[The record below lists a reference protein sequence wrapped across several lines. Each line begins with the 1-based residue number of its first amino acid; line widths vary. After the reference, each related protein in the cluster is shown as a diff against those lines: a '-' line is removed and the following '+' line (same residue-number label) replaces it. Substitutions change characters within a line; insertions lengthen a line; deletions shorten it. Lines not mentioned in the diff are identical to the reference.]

1 MEGVSGVVHG
11 QQVDPNGCDYAFGL
25 AMFKADLLA
34 CIEGLLE
41 GGADHVVIY
50 DEHYYG
56 RNIDPAWLPK
66 GVSVICGKPP
76 YRADWAGG
84 LDRNCAGVI
93 MLGFHAKEGTPDA
106 LLAHT
111 YEPDIKGLILNG
123 QSVGEIGMEAAI
135 AGDWNVP
142 LLMLTADSEG
152 VAECNAMG
160 LGTLGV
166 SVKQSMGT
174 NAAEVYALSHSTQLI
189 REAAI
194 KAASGKVDARPF
206 CVGKQVELEVH
217 LYDNAY
223 SQAVQELVPNDMKSE
238 TIVHLKGS
246 SATAVWA
253 DYWQIK
259 LRAQQ
264 RAEAL
269 K

>member
-1 MEGVSGVVHG
+1 M
-11 QQVDPNGCDYAFGL
+11 
-25 AMFKADLLA
+25 
-34 CIEGLLE
+34 
-41 GGADHVVIY
+41 VIY

-56 RNIDPAWLPK
+56 RNVDPSWLPK

-76 YRADWAGG
+76 YRANWAGG
-84 LDRNCAGVI
+84 LDRDCAGMI
-93 MLGFHAKEGTPDA
+93 MLGFHSKEGTSNA

-111 YEPDIKGLILNG
+111 YEPDIKDLILNG
-123 QSVGEIGMEAAI
+123 KSVGEIGMEAAI
-135 AGDWNVP
+135 AGDWDVP

-152 VAECNAMG
+152 IAECDAMG

-174 NAAEVYALSHSTQLI
+174 NAAEVYALDHSTQLI

-217 LYDNAY
+217 LYDNIY
-223 SQAVQELVPNDMKSE
+223 CQAVRELEGERMLSGNILRLE
-238 TIVHLKGS
+238 GC